1 MYRSLESRREK
12 GNTGSRYGHQST
24 RGAKRIAGLSIIT
37 TCGTGKTVFAIA
49 ISTITC
55 SGALAIFTQTRLEA
69 NYFTVE
75 YFNNYHIEIDTE
87 C

>member
-1 MYRSLESRREK
+1 
-12 GNTGSRYGHQST
+12 
-24 RGAKRIAGLSIIT
+24 LSIIT
-37 TCGTGKTVFAIA
+37 TCGTGKTVLAIA

-69 NYFTVE
+69 NYFTMK
-75 YFNNYHIEIDTE
+75 YHIEIDTE